1 MEIIKELTKNTLS
14 GLTKKKLK
22 STPDNY
28 FREFKIQANKEDVSF
43 EEIEL
48 FKEILHSLS
57 KNEKNSL
64 DKKVETYSELAQVLS
79 NRISQDD
86 LKKLLSTFEEILTP
100 SIDFSIKDDVD
111 NFVKEISDNPKDI
124 VSRDSLKKLK
134 KLSHERMR
142 LDRKYLKKKTDDII
156 KIISL
161 MSKHFDKTLVE
172 SEDSTTE
179 VIKIRNELQELNIS
193 NASQREIGI
202 LQTKLVESLYDIENS
217 MNSNNAL
224 LDESREKISE
234 LHYTIEKLQEELAA
248 EREEK
253 SKDYLTGILN
263 RRAYENEVLKVEKRY
278 SLFQSHFAIV
288 FFDLDKFKNIN
299 DTYGH
304 DCGDH
309 VLKNFAG
316 LLTKITRQEDVI
328 ARYGGE
334 EFISIINYTDESEV
348 KKYVFRIKKIIE
360 ANSFK
365 YGDSKIKLS
374 FSAGAVYRDN
384 YDTFE
389 DARRAADLL
398 LHKAKDTGR
407 DKVIFDD
414 GTEINATIHYAKN

>member
-1 MEIIKELTKNTLS
+1 MIKELTKNTLA
-14 GLTKKKLK
+14 GLKNKKLK
-22 STPDNY
+22 ATPENY
-28 FREFKIQANKEDVSF
+28 FREFKIQANKENINI
-43 EEIEL
+43 EEFEL

-57 KNEKNSL
+57 NEEKNSL
-64 DKKVETYSELAQVLS
+64 DKKLETFSELSQVLS

-100 SIDFSIKDDVD
+100 SIDFTIKEDVD
-111 NFVKEISDNPKDI
+111 NFVKELSDNPKDV
-124 VSRDSLKKLK
+124 VSRESLKKLK
-134 KLSHERMR
+134 KLSNDRMR

-172 SEDSTTE
+172 SEDSTGE
-179 VIKIRNELQELNIS
+179 VIKIRNELKALNIS

-202 LQTKLVESLYDIENS
+202 LQTKLVDSLYDIEKS
-217 MNSNNAL
+217 MNSNNVL

-234 LHYTIEKLQEELAA
+234 LHHTIEKLQEELAV

-263 RRAYENEVLKVEKRY
+263 RRAYENEVIKVEKRY
-278 SLFQSHFAIV
+278 SLFQSHYAII

-309 VLKNFAG
+309 VLKNFAH

-334 EFISIINYTDESEV
+334 EFISIINYNDENEI
-348 KKYVFRIKKIIE
+348 KKYVYRIKKIIE

-365 YGDSKIKLS
+365 YGEYKIKLS
-374 FSAGAVYRDN
+374 FSAGAAYRDK

-389 DARRAADLL
+389 EARKSADKL
-398 LHKAKDTGR
+398 LHEAKDTGR

-414 GTEINATIHYAKN
+414 GTQINSTLKNAI